1 MSDLE
6 RAVRAALA
14 SVEDPELHRPLTD
27 LGMVADVQAGRRGKV
42 RVRVALTTSG
52 CPLRDRL
59 RADVEAAVLA
69 VPGVRDVAVE
79 FSAMSARQRAE
90 LGERVRGDSR
100 KVRGAL
106 SGGRPAVYA
115 VASGKGGVG
124 KSTVTANLAVALAA
138 AGSTVG
144 ILDADVWGPSIP
156 LLFGARRPP
165 VVLGGRMMPVEA
177 HGVRLMS
184 TGLFVEGTEP
194 LVWRGPM
201 LHKAIQQFL
210 DDVHWGDPDVL
221 LVDLP
226 PGTGDVSLSLL
237 ELVPDA
243 RVLVVTTP
251 QPAARQVA
259 ERAGRMAADLG
270 IAVAGVVENMS
281 GFTCDCGRHAPL
293 FGSGGGDSLADALG
307 VPLLGRVP
315 LDERLRESGDAG
327 VPVMAGHPGCPSAA
341 ALRDV
346 ALSLPLDGPRRG
358 LAGMPLPLSPV

>member
-6 RAVRAALA
+6 REVRAALA
-14 SVEDPELHRPLTD
+14 SVEDPELHRPITD
-27 LGMVADVQAGRRGKV
+27 LGMVADVHAGRRG
-42 RVRVALTTSG
+42 RVRVDIALTTSG
-52 CPLRDRL
+52 CPMRERL
-59 RADVEAAVLA
+59 RADVEAAARSVS
-69 VPGVRDVAVE
+69 GVRDVAVE
-79 FSAMSARQRAE
+79 FSTMSARQRAE
-90 LGERVRGDSR
+90 LGDRLRTESG

-106 SGGRPAVYA
+106 SIGSPAIYA

-124 KSTVTANLAVALAA
+124 KSTVTANLAVALAR
-138 AGSTVG
+138 AGNKVG
-144 ILDADVWGPSIP
+144 VLDADVWGPSMP
-156 LLFGARRPP
+156 LLFGTSRAP
-165 VVLGGRMMPVEA
+165 VVLGGAMMPVEA

-184 TGLFVEGTEP
+184 TGFFVEGTQP

-243 RVLVVTTP
+243 RVIVVTTP
-251 QPAARQVA
+251 QTAARQVA

-281 GFTCDCGRHAPL
+281 GFACDCGRHAPI
-293 FGSGGGDSLADALG
+293 FGSGGGDSLAEALG

-315 LDERLRESGDAG
+315 LDERLRESADAG
-327 VPVMAGHPGCPSAA
+327 VPVMASHPGTVSAV

-346 ALSLPLDGPRRG
+346 ALSLPLSRPRRS
-358 LAGMPLPLSPV
+358 LAGMSLPLSPV

>member
-6 RAVRAALA
+6 GAVRSALA

-27 LGMVADVQAGRRGKV
+27 LGMVADVRAGRRG
-42 RVRVALTTSG
+42 RVRVHILLTTSG
-52 CPLRDRL
+52 CPLRERL
-59 RADVEAAVLA
+59 RADVEAAARA
-69 VPGVRDVAVE
+69 VPGVRDVIVE
-79 FSAMSARQRAE
+79 FSTMSPRQRAE
-90 LGERVRGDSR
+90 LGEQFRTGSG

-106 SGGRPAVYA
+106 AADQPVVFA

-124 KSTVTANLAVALAA
+124 KSTVTANLAVALARTGA
-138 AGSTVG
+138 KVG

-156 LLFGARRPP
+156 LLFGARRAPI
-165 VVLGGRMMPVEA
+165 VLGGAMMPVEA

-184 TGLFVEGTEP
+184 TGFFVEGTEP

-237 ELVPDA
+237 ELLPDA
-243 RVLVVTTP
+243 RVIVVTTP
-251 QPAARQVA
+251 QTAARQVA

-270 IAVAGVVENMS
+270 IAVTGVVENMS

-293 FGSGGGDSLADALG
+293 FGTGGGDSLAGALG
-307 VPLLGRVP
+307 VPLLGRIP
-315 LDERLRESGDAG
+315 LDARLRESADAG
-327 VPVMAGHPGCPSAA
+327 VPVMASDPGCPSAV
-341 ALRDV
+341 ALNDV
-346 ALSLPLDGPRRG
+346 ALSLPSSRPHRSLV
-358 LAGMPLPLSPV
+358 GMSLPLSPV